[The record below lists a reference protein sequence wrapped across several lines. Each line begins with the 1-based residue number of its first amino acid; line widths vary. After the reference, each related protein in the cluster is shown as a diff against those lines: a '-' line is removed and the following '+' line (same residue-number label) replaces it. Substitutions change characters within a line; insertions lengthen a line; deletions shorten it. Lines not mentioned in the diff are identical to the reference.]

1 MKAANH
7 SDHCQAKHGTTHKA
21 HNTLIMQKTIDNAIK
36 AKIRVFLEE
45 KYTSV
50 VIEDD
55 GRYCDCFA
63 KGEDP
68 ATCDHIAVFLDCD
81 DELTVSANCWDQKN
95 NVLLENAIN
104 SLITA

>member
-21 HNTLIMQKTIDNAIK
+21 HNTLIMQKTIDETIK
-36 AKIRVFLEE
+36 EKIRVFLEE
-45 KYTSV
+45 KYTRV
-50 VIEDD
+50 TIEDD
-55 GRYCDCFA
+55 GRYCDYFT
-63 KGEDP
+63 K
-68 ATCDHIAVFLDCD
+68 CDHIAVFLDCD
-81 DELTVSANCWDQKN
+81 DELTVSADCWDQKN